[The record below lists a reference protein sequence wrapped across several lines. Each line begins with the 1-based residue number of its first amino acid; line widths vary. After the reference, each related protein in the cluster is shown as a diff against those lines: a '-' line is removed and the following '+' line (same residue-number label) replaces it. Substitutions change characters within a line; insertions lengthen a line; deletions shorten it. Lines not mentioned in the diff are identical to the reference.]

1 MVSRNYLGRIA
12 GPSAVFSGYSLL
24 FFGALTLYFSLMA
37 IPLLL
42 LGGIFVF
49 STSEV
54 LIDDIGKYY
63 KYRIKIFGFLSIG
76 SFKPFQPG
84 DEIQVKHVK
93 GKYITYSR
101 SNRQSS
107 LSVDDYRVYL
117 REAGTRKKILMGKF
131 NSEEIAYM
139 EARRLK
145 GIIGSAGT

>member
-54 LIDDIGKYY
+54 LIDEVGKCY
-63 KYRIKIFGFLSIG
+63 KYRIKLFGFLPIG
-76 SFKPFQPG
+76 SLKPFQPG

-101 SNRQSS
+101 SNRQSAV
-107 LSVDDYRVYL
+107 SVDDYRVYL

-145 GIIGSAGT
+145 GIIGSVGT